1 MLDQSAENFPSS
13 KNTGGVDSEPAMT
26 RQSIVVVLVVLVIG
40 GIYLIWQQPGSTAM
54 VPLINAAAGDDQP
67 SVAELEA
74 KLKHAGLDD
83 YLIEDGRLLV
93 PESKRQHYHDLCHTE
108 QAIPQSNGRNVQ
120 EQLDKQSY
128 FESEKQK
135 RLRYQIAKANDL
147 GQTLTAFDDLA
158 WATVDYDEKEVRGF
172 NPTTIHSASVVLCSK
187 SKKPLSPARIQSIRE
202 MIAASYAGMTADQ
215 VTVTDTGAQQTYS
228 GTDTP
233 EIQRQRQRE
242 YELKQE
248 LTELL
253 KGYPELKI
261 AVTSRYASLATETPP
276 NDAADPATL
285 STTESQQ
292 VSNDPPSSSRTLQF
306 MISVGVPE
314 SQFHTQWIRQYQDHH
329 PGCEFVIAPTPPQL
343 EQAKL
348 QLTNNLRAAITP
360 FLASNLAT
368 AEKAIQVWSYPDNDA
383 TIRLS
388 YANPQTENAA
398 QNVSLAQWW
407 QVHWTRLK
415 QGRPDSALIPLA
427 ALAILVVIGIVT
439 VTKFRRSRRTT
450 ATKISSSTDPVSGQS
465 IVALNKQDHQLRDD
479 LAELV
484 ESNPELAAQIVHS
497 WMNDAA

>member
-1 MLDQSAENFPSS
+1 
-13 KNTGGVDSEPAMT
+13 MT
-26 RQSIVVVLVVLVIG
+26 RQTVIVVLVVLIIG
-40 GIYLIWQQPGSTAM
+40 GLYLIWQRPGSTAM
-54 VPLINAAAGDDQP
+54 VPLLTAAAGDEQP
-67 SVAELEA
+67 SVSELEA
-74 KLKHAGLDD
+74 KLKHAGLEE
-83 YLIEDGRLLV
+83 YQIEDGRLLV
-93 PESKRQHYHDLCHTE
+93 PQSQWQHYHDICHAK
-108 QAIPQSNGRNVQ
+108 QAIPQANSSNVQ

-147 GQTLTAFDDLA
+147 GQTLSAFDDIA

-233 EIQRQRQRE
+233 DVQRQRQRE

-253 KGYPELKI
+253 KGYPGLKI
-261 AVTSRYASLATETPP
+261 AVTSSYETPLTAAAH
-276 NDAADPATL
+276 NDTADDNDPTDEATA
-285 STTESQQ
+285 SDDESQRT
-292 VSNDPPSSSRTLQF
+292 NTDEPSGIRSLQL
-306 MISVGVPE
+306 MVSVGVPE
-314 SQFHTQWIRQYQDHH
+314 SQFHTQWIRQYRDHH
-329 PGCEFVIAPTPPQL
+329 PGCEFVVAPTPPQL
-343 EQAKL
+343 EDARQ
-348 QLTNNLRAAITP
+348 QLSINLRAAITP
-360 FLASNLAT
+360 FLVSNVT
-368 AEKAIQVWSYPDNDA
+368 SPEKAIQVWSYPDNNR

-388 YANPQTENAA
+388 YADPGKDSANQTF
-398 QNVSLAQWW
+398 SLAEWW
-407 QVHWTRLK
+407 HVHWTRLQ

-427 ALAILVVIGIVT
+427 ALMILMVIGFVS
-439 VTKFRRSRRTT
+439 VSKFRRARRSR
-450 ATKISSSTDPVSGQS
+450 ATKISSSIDPVSGEPT
-465 IVALNKQDHQLRDD
+465 VALKKQDHQLRDD